1 MTAICPGSFDPV
13 TFGHLDIIGR
23 ASSLFGG
30 VIVAVGRNSAKNY
43 LFDLDERVELVRA
56 ATADIAGVTVLP
68 MSGLLVDFANAHGA
82 SVIVKGLRFAS
93 DFDFELQMA
102 HINAAVGGVETVM
115 LPASS
120 SWATLSS
127 TMIREVASYGGDVS
141 AFVPPVV
148 ADRIRARVTPH
159 DKEPTDGR

>member
-13 TFGHLDIIGR
+13 TYGHVDVIRR
-23 ASSLFGG
+23 AAALFGD
-30 VIVAVGRNSAKNY
+30 VIVAVGQNSAKKY
-43 LFDLDERVELVRA
+43 LFDTDERVALVAA
-56 ATADIAGVTVLP
+56 ATSDIAGVRVLP
-68 MSGLLVDFANAHGA
+68 LSGLLVDFARAHGA

-120 SWATLSS
+120 QWSTLSS
-127 TMIREVASYGGDVS
+127 TMIREVASFGGDVS
-141 AFVPPVV
+141 AFVPEAVV
-148 ADRIRARVTPH
+148 ERIQARVDPH
-159 DKEPTDGR
+159 DKERTDG